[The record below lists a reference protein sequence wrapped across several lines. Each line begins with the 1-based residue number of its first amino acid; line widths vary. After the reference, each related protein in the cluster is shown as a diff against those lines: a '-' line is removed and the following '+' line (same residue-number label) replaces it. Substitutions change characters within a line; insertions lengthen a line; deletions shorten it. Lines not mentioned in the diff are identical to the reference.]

1 MNRHNEEM
9 AALRIEKVIYRGN
22 GLARING
29 LAVFVPGTI
38 EGELVDIK
46 IEEWKKNFAKAVLVR
61 ILEQSPYR
69 IKPICP
75 LAVVPAEMCIL
86 NSVYCPGCSYQHIAY
101 EEEIRIKNGQFTEM
115 ICYKTNV
122 ENDVFLTPAA
132 SPVPLGYRNKIT
144 LHTWRR
150 DPKVNLGYLGPDNRT
165 VIDVSECPLAVQPIN
180 DLLKDLRGK
189 SGFIASLMNGENITL
204 RYTDN
209 DGAHYK
215 TAGSFPT
222 RNILSEK
229 TSLGMLEVPFS
240 SFFQVNPKIANY
252 LVAEV
257 SEIIHSV
264 NPRFV
269 ADLYC
274 GVGVFGL
281 AASKAGAGRVIGV
294 DNETDA
300 ISAAVQNARALG
312 IENAEFKALSAEE
325 GLKKIRREFTN
336 IETCMILDP
345 PRAGLEKT
353 VLEKILDFEPSDI
366 IYVSCAADTLARD
379 LQILCG
385 SKYKIISARLFDMFP
400 RTPYFESVTR
410 LARI

>member
-9 AALRIEKVIYRGN
+9 ATLRIEKVVYRGN
-22 GLARING
+22 GLARMNG

-38 EGELVDIK
+38 EGELAEIR
-46 IEEWKKNFAKAVLVR
+46 IEERKKNFAKAVLVR
-61 ILEQSPYR
+61 ILDQSPYR
-69 IKPICP
+69 VKPTCP
-75 LAVVPAEMCIL
+75 LAAVATEMCA
-86 NSVYCPGCSYQHIAY
+86 SDSSYCPGCSYQHIAY
-101 EEEIRIKNGQFTEM
+101 EEEVRIKNGQFTEM
-115 ICYKTNV
+115 ISYKTNV
-122 ENDVFLTPAA
+122 KNDAFLAPAA

-150 DPKVNLGYLGPDNRT
+150 EGKVLLGYLGPDNRT
-165 VIDVSECPLAVQPIN
+165 VIDVMECPLAVQPIN

-189 SGFIASLMNGENITL
+189 SGFIASLMNGENITM
-204 RYTDN
+204 RYTDI

-215 TAGSFPT
+215 TDRAFPT

-240 SFFQVNPKIANY
+240 SFFQVYPKIADY

-257 SEIIHSV
+257 SQMIHSI

-300 ISAAVQNARALG
+300 ISAAIQNARSVG
-312 IENAEFKALSAEE
+312 IENAEFKAVSAEE
-325 GLKKIRREFTN
+325 GLKKIRREFTGD
-336 IETCMILDP
+336 ETCMILDP
-345 PRAGLEKT
+345 PRSGLEKT
-353 VLEKILDFEPSDI
+353 VIEKILDFEPSDI

-385 SKYKIISARLFDMFP
+385 GKYEIISARLFDMFP

>member
-1 MNRHNEEM
+1 MNKQSEEIVT
-9 AALRIEKVIYRGN
+9 LRIEKIVYRGD
-22 GLARING
+22 GLARMNG

-38 EGELVDIK
+38 EGELVEAG
-46 IEEWKKNFAKAVLVR
+46 IEERKKNFARAALVK
-61 ILEQSPYR
+61 ILEPSPFR

-75 LAVVPAEMCIL
+75 LAVEQSETSAYD
-86 NSVYCPGCSYQHIAY
+86 NGYCPGCSYQHIAY
-101 EEEIRIKNGQFTEM
+101 EEEVRIKNNQFTEM
-115 ICYKTNV
+115 IRYKTKV
-122 ENDVFLTPAA
+122 ENGVFLTPAA

-150 DPKVNLGYLGPDNRT
+150 GGNVTLGYLGPDNRT
-165 VIDVSECPLAVQPIN
+165 VIDIPECPLAVKSIN
-180 DLLKDLRGK
+180 ELLKDLRGK
-189 SGFIASLMNGENITL
+189 SGFIVSLMNGENIIL

-215 TAGSFPT
+215 TTRTLPT

-229 TSLGMLEVPFS
+229 TSLGLLEVPFS
-240 SFFQVNPKIANY
+240 SFFQVNPFIADN
-252 LVAEV
+252 LAAEV
-257 SEIIHSV
+257 SQMIRSM

-300 ISAAVQNARALG
+300 ISAAVQNASSLG
-312 IENAEFKALSAEE
+312 LKNVEFKAITAEE
-325 GLKKIRREFTN
+325 GLKKLSREFTGD
-336 IETCMILDP
+336 ETCIILDP
-345 PRAGLEKT
+345 PRAGLEKS
-353 VLEKILDFEPSDI
+353 VIEKILEYGPRDI

-379 LQILCG
+379 LQILCSG
-385 SKYKIISARLFDMFP
+385 KYRIVNARLFDMFP